1 MLGGKMRQEELNIG
15 IPRAGKNGL
24 MLSLMIGL
32 LERIPARISSL
43 VPFAGINLIRFNGS
57 RMNGL
62 SLMALRQVNSV
73 YKIGLVKPSD
83 LCDFDTNLEN

>member
-1 MLGGKMRQEELNIG
+1 MRQEGLNIG
-15 IPRAGKNGL
+15 IPKLGKSGL
-24 MLSLMIGL
+24 MFSLMIGL

-62 SLMALRQVNSV
+62 SLMALRQVNLV
-73 YKIGLVKPSD
+73 YKIGLVKPSRPV
-83 LCDFDTNLEN
+83 

>member
-1 MLGGKMRQEELNIG
+1 MLGGKMRQEELSID
-15 IPRAGKNGL
+15 IPKAGKSGL
-24 MLSLMIGL
+24 LLSLLIGL

-43 VPFAGINLIRFNGS
+43 VPFAGINLIRINGS

-73 YKIGLVKPSD
+73 YKIGLVKPSRPV
-83 LCDFDTNLEN
+83 

>member
-1 MLGGKMRQEELNIG
+1 MLGGKMRQEELSID
-15 IPRAGKNGL
+15 IPKAGKSGL
-24 MLSLMIGL
+24 LLSLLIGL

-62 SLMALRQVNSV
+62 SLMALRQVDSV
-73 YKIGLVKPSD
+73 YKIGLVKPSRPV
-83 LCDFDTNLEN
+83 